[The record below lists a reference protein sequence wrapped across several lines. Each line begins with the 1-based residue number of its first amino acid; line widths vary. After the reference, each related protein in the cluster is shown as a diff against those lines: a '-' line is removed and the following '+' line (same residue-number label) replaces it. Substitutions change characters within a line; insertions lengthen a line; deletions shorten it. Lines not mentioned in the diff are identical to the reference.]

1 MTEKIKAWIRLAET
15 KDLSYQKTVQI
26 VSSFGEPELYIG
38 QKHDGIQQSN
48 ILTPQNKKDL
58 SEKCEPSD
66 WGRICKL
73 MEKYEI
79 KFISYLDDDYPPLL
93 KSIFS
98 APLYLFVRGNLTK
111 ADLTRNIG
119 IVGTRKATN
128 YGKAMAKDFSSTLA
142 KSGFTIIS
150 GLAYGIDS
158 VAHKAAIEA
167 GGRTIAVMAT
177 GCDQIYPPTN
187 RELSEQ
193 IIENGCLIS
202 EYNPGLKAEV
212 WNFPARNRI
221 ISGLSLGCLIVEGN
235 QQSGALL
242 TAKFALDQN
251 RDLFALP
258 GDINREESSGP
269 NALIRLGAKCVTSPT
284 DILEEYHITTSQD
297 EQEYFF
303 PELSPKEDNI
313 YQFMLQ
319 NRPEVYFDQLIIKM
333 GCSVGELSTLL
344 LSMELKKV
352 IQRLPGSKF
361 MLVY

>member
-1 MTEKIKAWIRLAET
+1 MTDKIKAWIRLAET
-15 KDLSYQKTVQI
+15 KDLNYQKTLQLVHL
-26 VSSFGEPELYIG
+26 FGEPELFIG
-38 QKHDGIQQSN
+38 RQHEGIQESN
-48 ILTPQNKKDL
+48 ILTVQNKRDLEDVKD
-58 SEKCEPSD
+58 PPD

-79 KFISYLDDDYPPLL
+79 RFISYLEDDYPPLL
-93 KSIFS
+93 KTIFS
-98 APLYLFVRGNLTK
+98 APLYLFCRGKYNK
-111 ADLTRNIG
+111 SDLTRNIS

-128 YGKAMAKDFSSTLA
+128 YGKNMAKDFSSTLA

-158 VAHKAAIEA
+158 VAHKSALEA
-167 GGRTIAVMAT
+167 GGRTIAVMGT
-177 GCDQIYPPTN
+177 GCDQIYPPSN
-187 RELSEQ
+187 RELADQ
-193 IIENGCLIS
+193 IIENGCILS
-202 EYNPGLKAEV
+202 EYNPGQKAEI

-221 ISGLSLGCLIVEGN
+221 ISGLSLGCLVVEGN

-251 RDLFALP
+251 RDLFAIP

-269 NALIRLGAKCVTSPT
+269 NALIRMGAKCVTSPS
-284 DILEEYHITTSQD
+284 DILDEYHISISQD
-297 EQEYFF
+297 EQQYLF
-303 PELSPKEDNI
+303 PELSPKEDKI

-319 NRPEVYFDQLIIKM
+319 NRPEVYFDQLIVNI

-352 IQRLPGSKF
+352 VQRLPGSKF
-361 MLVY
+361 TLVY